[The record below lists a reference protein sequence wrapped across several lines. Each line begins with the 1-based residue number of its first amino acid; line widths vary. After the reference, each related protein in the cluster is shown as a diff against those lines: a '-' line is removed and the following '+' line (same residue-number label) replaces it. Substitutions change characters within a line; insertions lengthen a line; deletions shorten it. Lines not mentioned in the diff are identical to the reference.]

1 MTRLRKMLLLVAEGE
16 DSARDDH
23 RQTQNHGDYAQKLAR
38 FSSGVLVPVDSQRT
52 KVRSWRI

>member
-1 MTRLRKMLLLVAEGE
+1 MLLLVAEGE

-23 RQTQNHGDYAQKLAR
+23 RQTQNRGDYAQKLAR